1 MCAIFALII
10 FFYDTYKKQSL
21 KFQEA
26 FIYSLFMF
34 GLAFIFLFDG
44 IVSILIIIKNRK
56 AEKSQKLQENTEKLP
71 ENNEIINKNNKK
83 DENN

>member
-1 MCAIFALII
+1 
-10 FFYDTYKKQSL
+10 
-21 KFQEA
+21 
-26 FIYSLFMF
+26 MF